1 MAELSQPSRKHFV
14 PGAIS
19 FGCEKGI
26 QSALAPIAGAPGS
39 LVSSLQERNHINK
52 VQVK

>member
-1 MAELSQPSRKHFV
+1 MGELSQPSRTHFV

-19 FGCEKGI
+19 FGCLKGI

-39 LVSSLQERNHINK
+39 IASSLQEKDINEIK
-52 VQVK
+52 FM